1 MVLSNGTQL
10 NGEDEVYKSENLD
23 QGCQTMY
30 LEPEPRVDTHAI
42 SEIMTADC
50 VIIAPGGLY
59 NSLIPVFLVQEIS
72 RALEQTK
79 AKKIIVSNLMN
90 RKGQTSGFKLSKFI
104 KEMSRFIGKDIFDYI
119 LVNNTKPSPEM
130 LKKYEHESEFVINDM
145 QNDSR
150 VIEADLISS
159 SISQYSKSDA
169 LNSLRALI
177 RHDSNKLAKVLTKII
192 NQL

>member
-1 MVLSNGTQL
+1 
-10 NGEDEVYKSENLD
+10 
-23 QGCQTMY
+23 
-30 LEPEPRVDTHAI
+30 
-42 SEIMTADC
+42 
-50 VIIAPGGLY
+50 
-59 NSLIPVFLVQEIS
+59 
-72 RALEQTK
+72 
-79 AKKIIVSNLMN
+79 MN